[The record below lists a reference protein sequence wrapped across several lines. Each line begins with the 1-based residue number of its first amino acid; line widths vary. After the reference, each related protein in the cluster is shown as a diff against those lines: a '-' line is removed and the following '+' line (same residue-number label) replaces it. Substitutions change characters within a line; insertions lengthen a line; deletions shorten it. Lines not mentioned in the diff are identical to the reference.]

1 MNILQTQL
9 PYGGSEGKL
18 GSWTSFSD
26 IVSLNTDGLNYTLQN
41 WSEVFRRELDQL
53 QTWKDHS
60 PHKIAHTSDTTTSS
74 AGPPNRAQ
82 VQWFSRRTH
91 RTHWK
96 LLYSCLLLLQGKN
109 RLESEKKKSAEAQTR
124 RSPRGRATRHAFPM
138 ESWTLSFPGIDC
150 ASTHGVLPTRA
161 ASPSISVQ
169 SLYSGSITQEWSTAH
184 MASLSL
190 QPLQGLNCVIQTP
203 IITLLV
209 YLEWSASTLN
219 TIWQG
224 PHPRYCVVRPAITQI
239 TLLGYLA
246 WPEAP
251 GQTGTPLPGITLKAL
266 DSVCL
271 KPRANPD
278 PFLDKFKVF
287 TIQFENLLMT
297 RKQKI
302 LGPAY
307 WNPAWQR

>member
-1 MNILQTQL
+1 M
-9 PYGGSEGKL
+9 
-18 GSWTSFSD
+18 
-26 IVSLNTDGLNYTLQN
+26 LQN

-74 AGPPNRAQ
+74 VGPPNQAQ

-96 LLYSCLLLLQGKN
+96 LLYSCLWLLQGKN
-109 RLESEKKKSAEAQTR
+109 RCESDKQKSTEAQTR
-124 RSPRGRATRHAFPM
+124 RSPRGRARRHAFPM

-161 ASPSISVQ
+161 ASPSIGVQ
-169 SLYSGSITQEWSTAH
+169 SLYPGSITQECPTAH

-190 QPLQGLNCVIQTP
+190 QPLQRLNCVIQTP
-203 IITLLV
+203 IIPLLV

-251 GQTGTPLPGITLKAL
+251 RQTGTPLPGITLQSFRYYLPKTKGK
-266 DSVCL
+266 SG
-271 KPRANPD
+271 
-278 PFLDKFKVF
+278 PFLGQ
-287 TIQFENLLMT
+287 I
-297 RKQKI
+297 
-302 LGPAY
+302 
-307 WNPAWQR
+307 

>member
-74 AGPPNRAQ
+74 AGPPNQAQ

-96 LLYSCLLLLQGKN
+96 LLYSYLLLLQGKN
-109 RLESEKKKSAEAQTR
+109 RLESEKKKSTEAQTR

-150 ASTHGVLPTRA
+150 ASTHGVLPTRETH
-161 ASPSISVQ
+161 PSQ
-169 SLYSGSITQEWSTAH
+169 YPE
-184 MASLSL
+184 
-190 QPLQGLNCVIQTP
+190 C
-203 IITLLV
+203 LLE
-209 YLEWSASTLN
+209 LH
-219 TIWQG
+219 G
-224 PHPRYCVVRPAITQI
+224 
-239 TLLGYLA
+239 
-246 WPEAP
+246 
-251 GQTGTPLPGITLKAL
+251 
-266 DSVCL
+266 
-271 KPRANPD
+271 
-278 PFLDKFKVF
+278 
-287 TIQFENLLMT
+287 
-297 RKQKI
+297 
-302 LGPAY
+302 
-307 WNPAWQR
+307 